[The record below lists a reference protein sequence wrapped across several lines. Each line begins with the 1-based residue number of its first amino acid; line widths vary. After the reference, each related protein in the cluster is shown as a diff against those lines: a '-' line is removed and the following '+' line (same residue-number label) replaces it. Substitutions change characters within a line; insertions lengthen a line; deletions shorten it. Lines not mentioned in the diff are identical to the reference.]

1 MKELEHAISGSLSRS
16 TRVAEVIAKINDEG
30 FDVFLILE
38 ATVGLSRQ
46 KEGTRLGSELV
57 GTRAVN
63 SETTLNMNAQD
74 VNFLK
79 SLRISVDDAP

>member
-1 MKELEHAISGSLSRS
+1 MKELECAISGSLSRS
-16 TRVAEVIAKINDEG
+16 SRVAEVIAKINDEG
-30 FDVFLILE
+30 FDIFLILE
-38 ATVGLSRQ
+38 ATIGLSQQ
-46 KEGTRLGSELV
+46 KEEARTGSELV
-57 GTRAVN
+57 GARATN